1 MTLPWGLKSYV
12 IYFDVLNSKN
22 HEMQEAIM
30 WDESK
35 QIYLQRLSKISPY
48 LKQHKFVE
56 ADDLVALLSQVI
68 HSGDRVCIEG
78 DNQKQASFLAAA
90 MSELDPAQINN
101 LHMIQSAIA
110 LPEHLNIFE
119 KGIASK
125 IDFAYSGPQA
135 VRLATMVQNKK
146 IEIGNIHT
154 YNELF
159 GRLVTDLIPNV
170 CLLMADKADKQ
181 GNLYTGANTEET
193 PAIIEATNFKN
204 GVVIVQ
210 VNEIVDTLPRVDIPG
225 DWVDVIVKGPKPAYI
240 EPLFTRDPAQ
250 IDEIK
255 ILMAMMVIKGIYA
268 PYQVNTLNHGVG
280 FNTCAI
286 ELLLPTYAESLGLK
300 GKICQHWVVNP
311 LPTLIPAIEAGFVKT
326 IYPFGG
332 EVGMNEYAAARPDI
346 FFTGKDGSLRS
357 NRMLGQLA
365 GHYACDVFIG
375 ATLQIDIEGNS
386 STAINGRIAGFG
398 GAPNMGCDAP
408 GRRHTSYAWLKAGQ
422 ERSAALGAKM
432 PRGRKLVVQMVETF
446 QGPTQPTF
454 VEKLDAWALQKE
466 MDSELPAVMI
476 YGDDVSHVVTEE
488 GIANLLLCRNLTERE
503 QAIRGVSGYT
513 EVGIKRNKTM
523 VNELRARKIIQ
534 RPEDLGIKAADA
546 TRDLLA
552 AKSIRELVDCS
563 QGLYTPPVKFRNW

>member
-1 MTLPWGLKSYV
+1 
-12 IYFDVLNSKN
+12 
-22 HEMQEAIM
+22 M
-30 WDESK
+30 WDQNKKE
-35 QIYLQRLSKISPY
+35 YLKRLSKIKPY
-48 LKQHKFVE
+48 LKNNKFV
-56 ADDLVALLSQVI
+56 AANDIITILSHLI

-90 MSELDPAQINN
+90 MTQLNPAKINR

-110 LPEHLNIFE
+110 LPEHLDVFE
-119 KGIASK
+119 KGIASR
-125 IDFAYSGPQA
+125 IDFAYSGPQST
-135 VRLATMVQNKK
+135 RLADMVKNKK

-159 GRLVTDLIPNV
+159 GRLVADLTPNV

-181 GNLYTGANTEET
+181 GNLFTGANTEDT
-193 PAIIEATNFKN
+193 PALIEATNFKN
-204 GVVIVQ
+204 GVVVVQ
-210 VNEIVDTLPRVDIPG
+210 VNEVVEHLPRVDISA
-225 DWVDVIVKGPKPAYI
+225 DWVDVIVQGPEPSYM

-250 IDEIK
+250 IDEVK

-268 PYQVNTLNHGVG
+268 PYQVNILNHGVG

-286 ELLLPTYAESLGLK
+286 ELLLPTYGESLGLK
-300 GKICQHWVVNP
+300 GKICQYWVVNP

-332 EVGMNEYAAARPDI
+332 EVGMNRYAAARPDI
-346 FFTGKDGSLRS
+346 FFTGKEGSLRS

-375 ATLQIDIEGNS
+375 ATLQMDLEGNS
-386 STAINGRIAGFG
+386 STAVEGRIAGFG

-408 GRRHTSYAWLKAGQ
+408 GRRHSSYAWLKAGQ
-422 ERSAALGAKM
+422 ERSEALGTKM
-432 PRGRKLVVQMVETF
+432 PRGRKLVIQMVETF
-446 QGPTQPTF
+446 QSSAQPTF
-454 VEKLDAWALQKE
+454 VEKLDAWALQKS
-466 MDSELPAVMI
+466 MNADLPAVMI

-488 GIANLLLCRNLTERE
+488 GIANLLMCRNLAERE
-503 QAIRGVSGYT
+503 QAIRGIAGYT
-513 EVGIKRNKTM
+513 EVGIMRDRKK
-523 VNELRARKIIQ
+523 VEELRHRGVIN
-534 RPEDLGIKAADA
+534 RPEDLGIKVSDA

-563 QGLYTPPVKFRNW
+563 KGLYEPPVKFRNW